1 MNEHGTKSK
10 RQKGASNRAPFVLI
24 LTALI
29 VLISLVAMVRGWWL
43 NQQTPSSAPLKEQS
57 KEASK
62 LLIDSPFEL
71 DVVIDLSQDH
81 NVQKE
86 AGKVAGQVFSILHQP
101 MKSNEERLQKLS
113 QWVTTPVYQSMH
125 GNLDLPL
132 EPVSWKKIKVVSI
145 RPLDTDHWSFL
156 VAGVLR
162 GEKVEGIVQIQVR
175 KVEGIWKVVSIDES
189 P

>member
-1 MNEHGTKSK
+1 MNEYGSRSE
-10 RQKGASNRAPFVLI
+10 RQKGASKRAPFVLVV
-24 LTALI
+24 TSLI
-29 VLISLVAMVRGWWL
+29 VLVSLAAMVRGWWL
-43 NQQTPSSAPLKEQS
+43 DQQIPALAPSKEQS
-57 KEASK
+57 KVASK

-71 DVVIDLSQDH
+71 DVVIDLTQDH
-81 NVQKE
+81 NEQKE

-101 MKSNEERLQKLS
+101 MKSNEERLKRLS
-113 QWVTTPVYQSMH
+113 EWVTTPVYQSMH

-132 EPVSWKKIKVVSI
+132 EPVSWKKIKVVSV
-145 RPLDTDHWSFL
+145 RSLDTDHWSFL

-162 GEKVEGIVQIQVR
+162 GEKVEGIVRVQVR

>member
-1 MNEHGTKSK
+1 MNELGMKSE
-10 RQKGASNRAPFVLI
+10 RQKGASKRAPFVLV

-29 VLISLVAMVRGWWL
+29 LLISVAAMVRGWWL
-43 NQQTPSSAPLKEQS
+43 NQQTSAPAPSKEQS
-57 KEASK
+57 KAASK

-71 DVVIDLSQDH
+71 GVVIDLSQDH

-101 MKSNEERLQKLS
+101 MKSNEERLKKLS
-113 QWVTTPVYQSMH
+113 EWVTTPVYQSMH

-145 RPLDTDHWSFL
+145 RPLGPDHWSFL

-162 GEKVEGIVQIQVR
+162 DEKVEGIVQIQVR

>member
-1 MNEHGTKSK
+1 MNEYGPRSE
-10 RQKGASNRAPFVLI
+10 RLKGASKRAPFVLV
-24 LTALI
+24 LTSLI
-29 VLISLVAMVRGWWL
+29 VLISLGAMVRGWWL
-43 NQQTPSSAPLKEQS
+43 NQQLPAPTPSKEQP
-57 KEASK
+57 KEASQ

-71 DVVIDLSQDH
+71 DIVIDLTQDH

-86 AGKVAGQVFSILHQP
+86 AGKVAGQVFSILHQQ
-101 MKSNEERLQKLS
+101 MKSNEERLKKLS
-113 QWVTTPVYQSMH
+113 EWVTTPVYQSMN

-132 EPVSWKKIKVVSI
+132 EPVSWKRIKVVSV

-162 GEKVEGIVQIQVR
+162 GEKVEDIVQVQVR
-175 KVEGIWKVVSIDES
+175 KVEGIWKAVSIDES